1 MKAGDLLH
9 LLGQNDD
16 NTTST
21 WYAELVGID
30 EDHNLEVYLLEQTKM
45 LQGFVWSYNDE
56 WQVVPAASVLKVF
69 TPTKG
74 TYVKTYKEF
83 GFIPTNT
90 ANQFLKVGDTIPPN
104 LLTPIPLDSDNEEGT
119 EHVEATSNEMDDF
132 IVDDDVAN
140 EPFTHAV
147 ADNDFVREVH
157 QAVNDYN
164 EWEPKN
170 KQEEKVKSFIDNL
183 AHKYQQQDDDRQFAR
198 GTSLDYANPP
208 LNPK

>member
-1 MKAGDLLH
+1 MNILTD
-9 LLGQNDD
+9 Q
-16 NTTST
+16 
-21 WYAELVGID
+21 E
-30 EDHNLEVYLLEQTKM
+30 LLE
-45 LQGFVWSYNDE
+45 LHE
-56 WQVVPAASVLKVF
+56 L
-69 TPTKG
+69 
-74 TYVKTYKEF
+74 
-83 GFIPTNT
+83 
-90 ANQFLKVGDTIPPN
+90 
-104 LLTPIPLDSDNEEGT
+104 LDSL
-119 EHVEATSNEMDDF
+119 VENNLPKARLVRLEKW
-132 IVDDDVAN
+132 I
-140 EPFTHAV
+140 